1 MFPWLRL
8 LLVRFDMKRKNSS
21 TKTPLLDWVLCSGR
35 QMLSCQVERKGR
47 RSRVCVRPQ
56 GARSKLYDKLFDASL
71 GAFQRHAA
79 LVAQLRGAGWT
90 SVAYR

>member
-1 MFPWLRL
+1 
-8 LLVRFDMKRKNSS
+8 MKRKSAGARR
-21 TKTPLLDWVLCSGR
+21 PLLDWVLCRGR
-35 QMLSCQVERKGR
+35 QMLTCQVARKGR
-47 RSRVCVRPQ
+47 QYRVSVRPQ

-79 LVAQLRGAGWT
+79 VVAQLRRAGWT